1 MFYRQRVK
9 MLVHGRL
16 RSMTNL
22 ERVVHGRLRSMTN
35 LERVVKMGRVA

>member
-22 ERVVHGRLRSMTN
+22 ERVV
-35 LERVVKMGRVA
+35 KMGRVA